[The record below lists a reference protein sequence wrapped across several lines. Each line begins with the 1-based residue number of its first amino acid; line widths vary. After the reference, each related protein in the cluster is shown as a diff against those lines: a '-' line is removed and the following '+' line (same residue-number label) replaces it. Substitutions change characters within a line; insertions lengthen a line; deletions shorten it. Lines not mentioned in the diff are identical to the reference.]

1 MKIHENSWKF
11 TDINGSNNYAGR
23 SLSWLF
29 LVSIRLIYVT
39 CLSLLHSTAYTVIM
53 HPHVAWYAI
62 VVQGQIFSQTGHK
75 HFWEFMKIY
84 GCLHDKP
91 GTHVDPPKD
100 VSVLSYGMSQCCS
113 KPPQTQKKTHTAP
126 ICKLTW
132 CRCHE
137 FQTNQMVLR
146 WTSHIARTNMWHKP
160 WINHRKVA
168 CWNSGAIC
176 WRWNCCTTFDMSR
189 MQCFGL
195 SISHVSAAHW
205 NVDMTNLDMYDRIT
219 QERHE
224 RSWNSKGNCST
235 VSMPWSAS
243 ALRVLYINCH
253 LQKHSWKRNL

>member
-1 MKIHENSWKF
+1 MAVSNRWGLWFTQTSLVMTLPRTNFHLDRSQKFMKIHENSWKF

-113 KPPQTQKKTHTAP
+113 KPPQTQKKNTH
-126 ICKLTW
+126 
-132 CRCHE
+132 
-137 FQTNQMVLR
+137 
-146 WTSHIARTNMWHKP
+146 
-160 WINHRKVA
+160 
-168 CWNSGAIC
+168 
-176 WRWNCCTTFDMSR
+176 
-189 MQCFGL
+189 
-195 SISHVSAAHW
+195 
-205 NVDMTNLDMYDRIT
+205 
-219 QERHE
+219 
-224 RSWNSKGNCST
+224 CSY
-235 VSMPWSAS
+235 M
-243 ALRVLYINCH
+243 
-253 LQKHSWKRNL
+253 